1 LGVVDLVA
9 MPFKLDPRFRIAT
22 LGMSSVFILAAG
34 DEVHAA
40 PKAATAASGASG
52 SGATEAAGGKSKK
65 QLKREAKGP
74 VKEKKEKPVRTF
86 VEFGELRRPA
96 LKCYERQSVWLTRSF
111 WRTLRLL
118 VLLRRRKKRRRRL
131 KRLCLRIRRLL
142 AKRRVRG
149 VSFLRR
155 GRKVFANQRCV
166 SRVSWPARYVSAH
179 VEGVSSASR
188 GSRME

>member
-34 DEVHAA
+34 DEVH
-40 PKAATAASGASG
+40 
-52 SGATEAAGGKSKK
+52 ATEAAGGKSKK